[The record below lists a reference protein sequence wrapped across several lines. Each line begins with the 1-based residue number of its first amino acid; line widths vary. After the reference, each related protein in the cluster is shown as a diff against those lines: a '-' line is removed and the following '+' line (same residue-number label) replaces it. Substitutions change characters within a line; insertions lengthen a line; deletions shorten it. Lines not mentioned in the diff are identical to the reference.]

1 MSTNYAAADRPRK
14 LPTEIRGVAW
24 TRTRRTKVTSLTDS
38 NVAALREALKEP
50 EFYMEAL
57 TKTTATFYGTPAE
70 ALAQLADVRAT
81 MVWRFGSRG
90 HPVASL
96 PAVRRKLETEAKLRP

>member
-1 MSTNYAAADRPRK
+1 MTVNYAADDRPRP
-14 LPTEIRGVAW
+14 LPAEIRGVAW
-24 TRTRRTKVTSLTDS
+24 TRTRRTKVRGLTAS

-50 EFYMEAL
+50 EFYMEVL
-57 TKTTATFYGTPAE
+57 LGTTATFYGTPAE
-70 ALAQLADVRAT
+70 ALAQLADVRET

>member
-1 MSTNYAAADRPRK
+1 MTVNYAAADRPRK

-50 EFYMEAL
+50 GFYMECL
-57 TKTTATFYGTPAE
+57 TQTTATFYGTPAE

-81 MVWRFGSRG
+81 MVWAARW
-90 HPVASL
+90 ATNAAAL
-96 PAVRRKLETEAKLRP
+96 QAVRRKLETEAKIRP

>member
-1 MSTNYAAADRPRK
+1 M
-14 LPTEIRGVAW
+14 
-24 TRTRRTKVTSLTDS
+24 
-38 NVAALREALKEP
+38 AALREDLQEP

-70 ALAQLADVRAT
+70 ALAQLADVRET

-90 HPVASL
+90 HPVQSL
-96 PAVRRKLETEAKLRP
+96 QAVRRKLERQS